1 MYEFTCPICGE
12 SVENR
17 MKLGSHMW
25 SKHKIKLK
33 EYEAEHGTVQ
43 SNTIAAIDSGAM
55 KQVHESVQPRPADG
69 LIKPQQITES
79 KEFVN
84 EPAVKIDKEF
94 VSENTVSDG
103 EFVKQDSSYRNPYK
117 DLYNDGGEVLNEFL
131 GR

>member
-1 MYEFTCPICGE
+1 MAEFTCPICGE
-12 SVENR
+12 TMPDR

-25 SKHKIKLK
+25 SKHKVKLK
-33 EYEAEHGTVQ
+33 EYEAEHGPIKG
-43 SNTIAAIDSGAM
+43 NTNNMEQI
-55 KQVHESVQPRPADG
+55 QESVQPKEADG
-69 LIKPQQITES
+69 LIKPQQITEA

-84 EPAVKIDKEF
+84 EPAVKVDKEF